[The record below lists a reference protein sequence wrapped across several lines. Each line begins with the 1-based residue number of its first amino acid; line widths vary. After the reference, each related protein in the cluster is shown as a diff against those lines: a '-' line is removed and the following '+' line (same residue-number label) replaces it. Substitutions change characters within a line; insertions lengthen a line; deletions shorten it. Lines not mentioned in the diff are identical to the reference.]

1 MAVKGSVAKSEV
13 AKEIL
18 NLFGEKAFLYNDGK
32 EIRVNWTESGTPVQ
46 IKIALTAAK
55 EAVEVGGDIAL
66 PGTAATPIPRA
77 EMIEF
82 GAAPAPQPVAE
93 PTPAEKQNIKE
104 LMARLGL

>member
-1 MAVKGSVAKSEV
+1 MIKGAIAKQEV

-32 EIRVNWTESGTPVQ
+32 EIRVNWTEGGSPVQ

-55 EAVEVGGDIAL
+55 EAVEMGGDVAL
-66 PGTAATPIPRA
+66 PGTVATPIPRA

-82 GAAPAPQPVAE
+82 GAAPIPQPVAE